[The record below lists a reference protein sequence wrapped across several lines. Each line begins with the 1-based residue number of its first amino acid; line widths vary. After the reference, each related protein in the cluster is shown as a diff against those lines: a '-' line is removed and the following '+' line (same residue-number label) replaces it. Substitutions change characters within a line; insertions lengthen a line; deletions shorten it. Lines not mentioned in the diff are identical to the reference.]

1 MGARQ
6 SKQKYQP
13 RPQPGSNPSMSELK
27 ENADMSELE
36 VAIRRKVKSA
46 EKFCATDD
54 DDDDEYWYRRLVMV
68 HLSPYTFVSRTSI

>member
-1 MGARQ
+1 
-6 SKQKYQP
+6 
-13 RPQPGSNPSMSELK
+13 MSELK

-36 VAIRRKVKSA
+36 VAIRSKVKSA